1 MYFDK
6 YLLYRN
12 MFKIKVVHVNE
23 TYISFVWWDIFKKS
37 NENPFHVR
45 STITGCL

>member
-1 MYFDK
+1 MYRAGNYFFMYFDK

-23 TYISFVWWDIFKKS
+23 TYISFV
-37 NENPFHVR
+37 
-45 STITGCL
+45 